1 MFVASTVPNCP
12 KLLELLMRSAY
23 RRVTYLVVSCSLSV
37 AVVSPALAQGIT
49 SAAVQGIVTREGG
62 HPIESALVRVINL
75 ANGARQQTMT
85 RSNGRYNLEN
95 VTVGGPYTIEV
106 RAIGF
111 EKASKSGV
119 VLALGQRYT
128 ADFEMKAQ
136 VVTLEEL
143 VAISVTNPLIN
154 SGRTGPAQTINDT
167 AIARLPLLGRNFTN
181 LIATSPQVVSTPGG
195 GAIIGNQNNRFNNIQ
210 IDGGVNN
217 DIFGLAAT
225 GTPGGQAS
233 NKPLSVEA
241 LQEFQILVAP
251 YDVRYGSFS
260 GGLVNAITKSGAN
273 KFSGSV
279 FGYLQ
284 RQDLVGRDT
293 AGAKFANF
301 SVKQYGGTF
310 GGPIIK
316 DKLHFF
322 VSGDFQTRLQPFVG
336 NETSIP
342 STGITSA
349 TADRVRSIIK
359 SQYGYDP
366 GGPDAPPLGRPDNNV
381 FGKLSWQA
389 SAKHFVEL
397 SHNVVDSGDD
407 SFFRGSRNRTDRDG
421 WMLSNSGYKFNSKTN
436 STRLKVASTI
446 GAASNELLVG
456 YQTVRDG
463 RVIPNQVPLF
473 LVQGDVTGNYLAAGG
488 EKFSGANSLGQNI
501 YEVTDNFTF
510 GLGNHSITVG
520 THNEFFGFKNTF
532 FAGNLGVWTFNSA
545 DDLAAA
551 RPNRYEVNLEARPGG
566 ATADWG
572 VKQLGGYVQDRWQ
585 LSDRLSLTGG
595 VRVDVPTNDKP
606 VENTKLASSTL
617 AIHTGNFPSGN
628 ALVSPRL
635 GFNYD
640 IFGTGGMVVRGGV
653 GIFSGRPPY
662 VWLSNAFT
670 GTGREQVTLI
680 CTGAGIPTLTAD
692 VKNLPSTCANAGP
705 PTPPVANVV
714 YFDEK
719 FKFQQAVKYAF
730 GVDHQLGGGV
740 VGTVDLLVTRNRNT
754 MYLNDVNL
762 KELGRNG
769 EGRMTYGT
777 IGSTGS
783 SSPSRVDAAN
793 ARAAIKHTNR
803 NEDRSWSL
811 TGQIQKRFNNGIQFN
826 AAYTYSKTEDLYTLT
841 SSTATSNLNFTSL
854 DGTLA
859 ERNLSRSGFDIPH
872 KVSISGSANL
882 PFGIAASLI
891 YTGRSGF
898 PYAYTANGDA
908 NADGITGNDLMF
920 VPKLAGDITLANP
933 ADFDALTQFIAT
945 EPCLREQRGQVMKR
959 NSCRNPWVGFLDARF
974 GKQITVPGGNRMEL
988 TADIFNLLNMLNAG
1002 WGLQRETSAFE
1013 EFNFLRVVGYDATN
1027 QRPKYDLPKSGS
1039 TIVLPSLQ
1047 RVQTFGSRWKI
1058 QVGAKY
1064 VF

>member
-1 MFVASTVPNCP
+1 MRVALP
-12 KLLELLMRSAY
+12 KVS
-23 RRVTYLVVSCSLSV
+23 YLV
-37 AVVSPALAQGIT
+37 ALAAFSAFGPDSVSAQGVT
-49 SAAVQGIVTREGG
+49 SAAVQGIITGEGG
-62 HPIESALVRVINL
+62 HPIESALVRVVNV
-75 ANGARQQTMT
+75 ANGARQQTMS
-85 RSNGRYNLEN
+85 RANGRYNLEN
-95 VTVGGPYTIEV
+95 VTVGGPYVIEV

-111 EKASKSGV
+111 EKASKGGV
-119 VLALGQRYT
+119 MLALGQRYT

-154 SGRTGPAQTINDT
+154 SGRTGAAQTISDT

-181 LIATSPQVVSTPGG
+181 LIATSPQVVATPGG

-225 GTPGGQAS
+225 GTPGGQAN

-260 GGLVNAITKSGAN
+260 GGLVNAITKSGTN
-273 KFSGSV
+273 KFGGSA
-279 FGYLQ
+279 FGYIQ
-284 RQDLVGRDT
+284 RQDLVGKDT
-293 AGAKFANF
+293 AGARFTDFA
-301 SVKQYGGTF
+301 VKQYGGTF

-322 VSGDFQTRLQPFVG
+322 VSGDFQTRTQPFVG

-342 STGITSA
+342 STGITTA
-349 TADRVRSIIK
+349 TADRVRSIIQ

-366 GGPDAPPLGRPDNNV
+366 GGPGAPVLGRPDNNV

-397 SHNVVDSGDD
+397 SHNFVYSGDD
-407 SFFRGSRNRTDRDG
+407 SFGRGSRTRTDRDG
-421 WMLSNSGYKFNSKTN
+421 WMLSNSGYRFSTKTN
-436 STRLKVASTI
+436 STRLKIASTI
-446 GAASNELLVG
+446 GAASNELLFG

-463 RVIPNQVPLF
+463 RRIPNRVPLF
-473 LVQGDVTGNYLAAGG
+473 LVQGDVAGNYIGAGG
-488 EKFSGANSLGQNI
+488 EKFSGANSLDQNI
-501 YEVTDNFTF
+501 YELTDNFTF
-510 GLGNHSITVG
+510 GVGNHSITVG
-520 THNEFFGFKNTF
+520 THNEFFSFRNTF
-532 FAGNLGVWTFNSA
+532 FPGNLGVWTFNSA

-551 RPNRYEVNLEARPGG
+551 KPSRYEVALEVRPGG

-595 VRVDVPTNDKP
+595 VRIDVPTNDRP
-606 VENTKLASSTL
+606 IENTALAAGAL

-640 IFGTGGMVVRGGV
+640 VFGTGRTVVRGGA

-670 GTGREQVTLI
+670 NTGREQVTLI
-680 CTGAGIPTLTAD
+680 CTGAGVPTLTAD
-692 VKNLPSTCANAGP
+692 VNNLPSVCANAGP
-705 PTPPVANVV
+705 PTPPAANVV
-714 YFDEK
+714 YFDQN
-719 FKFQQAVKYAF
+719 FKFQQSLKYAL
-730 GVDHQLGGGV
+730 GVDHQFGGGV

-762 KELGRNG
+762 KELGANG
-769 EGRMTYGT
+769 EGRMMYGA
-777 IGSTGS
+777 IGATGS

-793 ARAAIKHTNR
+793 ARAAIFHSNR
-803 NEDRSWSL
+803 NQDRSWSL
-811 TGQIQKRFNNGIQFN
+811 TGQVQKRFSNGLQFN
-826 AAYTYSKTEDLYTLT
+826 VAYTYSKTEDLYTLT

-859 ERNLSRSGFDIPH
+859 DRRLSRAGFDIPH

-898 PYAYTANGDA
+898 PYAYVANGDA

-920 VPKLAGDITLANP
+920 VPRTATDITLATP
-933 ADFDALTQFIAT
+933 ADFDALTAFIAT
-945 EPCLREQRGQVMKR
+945 EPCLREQRGKLMQR
-959 NSCRNPWVGFLDARF
+959 NNCRNPWVGLLDGRL
-974 GKQITVPGGNRMEL
+974 GKQITIPGGNRMEL
-988 TADIFNLLNMLNAG
+988 TADFFNLLNLLNSG

-1013 EFNFLRVVGYDATN
+1013 EFNFLRVVGYDAAN

-1058 QVGAKY
+1058 QMGAKY
-1064 VF
+1064 AF